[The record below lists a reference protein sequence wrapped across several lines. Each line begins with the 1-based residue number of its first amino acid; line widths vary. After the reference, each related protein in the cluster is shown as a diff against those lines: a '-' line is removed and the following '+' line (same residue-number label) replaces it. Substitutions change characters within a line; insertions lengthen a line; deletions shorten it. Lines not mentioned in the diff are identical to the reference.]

1 MKTAPLTK
9 VMIFLSALMLVA
21 CGAETNDA
29 ASEALAA
36 AEAKL
41 AQIPNYD
48 AELAAVSTL
57 REVWDS
63 AETDRLDAITHGD
76 FKRTAPDFSASSVD
90 ELKAFIQQV
99 HTTYPDFSIT
109 NDGMAAGEDG
119 IFMQWTVTGTDSGRG
134 EESTGNSMRVTGI
147 SRYQFADGKIVSE
160 LVIFDTGL
168 ALTQLDTAE
177 LPHTDD

>member
-1 MKTAPLTK
+1 MRTALHAK
-9 VMIFLSALMLVA
+9 VMIFLAAAMLVA
-21 CGAETNDA
+21 CGPQQDDSAR
-29 ASEALAA
+29 EALAA

-41 AQIPNYD
+41 AQIPSYD

-63 AETDRLDAITHGD
+63 AETDRLDAILHGD
-76 FKRTAPDFSASSVD
+76 FKRTAPDVSANSVD

-99 HTTYPDFSIT
+99 HTTYPDFSIS

-119 IFMQWTVTGTDSGRG
+119 VFMQWTVTGTDSGPG
-134 EESTGNSMRVTGI
+134 EEATGNSMRVTGI

-160 LVIFDTGL
+160 LVIFDTGSV
-168 ALTQLDTAE
+168 LTQLESEA
-177 LPHTDD
+177 LPHAGE

>member
-1 MKTAPLTK
+1 MKAALFARTM
-9 VMIFLSALMLVA
+9 VFLSAVMLVA
-21 CGAETNDA
+21 CGPQQDDGTR
-29 ASEALAA
+29 EALAA

-63 AETDRLDAITHGD
+63 AETDRLDAILHGD
-76 FKRTAPDFSASSVD
+76 FKRTAPDVSANSVD

-109 NDGMAAGEDG
+109 NDGMAAGENG
-119 IFMQWTVTGTDSGRG
+119 VFMQWTVTGTDSGPG
-134 EESTGNSMRVTGI
+134 EDATGNSMRITGI
-147 SRYQFADGKIVSE
+147 SRYQFAEGKIVSE
-160 LVIFDTGL
+160 LVIFDTGS
-168 ALTQLDTAE
+168 ALTQLDTEA
-177 LPHTDD
+177 LPHAND

>member
-1 MKTAPLTK
+1 MKPAPFAK

-21 CGAETNDA
+21 CGPQQDDGAR
-29 ASEALAA
+29 EALAA

-48 AELAAVSTL
+48 AELAAVSTWG
-57 REVWDS
+57 EVWDS
-63 AETDRLDAITHGD
+63 AETDRLDAIAHSD
-76 FKRTAPDFSASSVD
+76 FKRMAPDYNANSVD
-90 ELKAFIQQV
+90 ELKAFILQV

-119 IFMQWTVTGTDSGRG
+119 VFMQWTVTGTDTGRG

-147 SRYQFADGKIVSE
+147 SRYQFADGKILSE
-160 LVIFDTGL
+160 LVIFDTGS
-168 ALTQLDTAE
+168 ALTQLETAE
-177 LPHTDD
+177 LPHTGE

>member
-1 MKTAPLTK
+1 MKTALLGK
-9 VMIFLSALMLVA
+9 VMVFLSALMLVA
-21 CGAETNDA
+21 CGPQQDNA

-41 AQIPNYD
+41 AQIPSYD

-57 REVWDS
+57 REVWDN
-63 AETDRLDAITHGD
+63 AQTDSLDAILHSD
-76 FKRTAPDFSASSVD
+76 FKRTAPDVSANSVD
-90 ELKAFIQQV
+90 ELKAVIQQV

-119 IFMQWTVTGTDSGRG
+119 VFMQWTVTGTDSGPG
-134 EESTGNSMRVTGI
+134 EDATGNSMRITGI

-168 ALTQLDTAE
+168 ALTQLDAEE
-177 LPHTDD
+177 LPHAGE